1 MRPPVFVCVTAQ
13 RARAV
18 RAVPLSETRGRGAL
32 WDPVQYAAPV
42 NSHCDTADVPLSWR
56 LYEGPVRVLKV
67 VLFCGGY
74 GLRLRDHEPRLPK
87 PVVALGNKPLVLH
100 LMRYYAH
107 FGHTEFILCLGYKG
121 DVVRS
126 ALERAMAERPLA
138 YPHDENQDLRRWK
151 VHYVDTGVDATIA
164 DRLVA
169 VRPYLGNDHVFFAN
183 YSDSLSDADLPRLT
197 AEHMELGVVA
207 SFMCVK
213 PHLSLHHVE
222 VDEQTGIVSSI
233 RSIRDA
239 LRING
244 GFFTFDQRIFD
255 YIEPGDE
262 LVEEPF
268 ERLISAGLLHGHVY
282 DGFWSTID
290 TFKDHMRLSS
300 LLKLGPGPWQVWRKG
315 EAVETED
322 VARSVLGD

>member
-1 MRPPVFVCVTAQ
+1 M
-13 RARAV
+13 
-18 RAVPLSETRGRGAL
+18 
-32 WDPVQYAAPV
+32 
-42 NSHCDTADVPLSWR
+42 
-56 LYEGPVRVLKV
+56 
-67 VLFCGGY
+67 LFCGGY

-87 PVVALGNKPLVLH
+87 PVVQLGSKPLVLH

-107 FGHTEFILCLGYKG
+107 FGHSEFILCLGYKG
-121 DVVRS
+121 DVVRD
-126 ALERAMAERPLA
+126 AVERAIATSPDPSCFGGDRR
-138 YPHDENQDLRRWK
+138 QDMRSWT
-151 VHYVDTGVDATIA
+151 VHYVDTGLDSTIA

-169 VRPYLGNDHVFFAN
+169 IRPHLDGDALFLAN
-183 YSDSLSDADLPRLT
+183 YSDSLSDAELPQLVN
-197 AEHMELGVVA
+197 EHVEMGVVA

-222 VDEQTGIVSSI
+222 VDERTGIVSSI

-244 GFFTFDQRIFD
+244 GFFILDQRIFD

-268 ERLISAGLLHGHVY
+268 ARLIDAGLLHGHVY

-290 TFKDHMRLSS
+290 TFKDHMRLSAE
-300 LLKLGPGPWQVWRKG
+300 LEIGPGAWQVWRDRHPAG
-315 EAVETED
+315 LPD
-322 VARSVLGD
+322 LGRTV